1 MKNLRKF
8 AAFALAIVLMLSLC
22 TGCSDGKDNGN
33 QKAEGD
39 YSYHWKLATTE
50 TSDYYMTV
58 LAQEFLDKVSER
70 TGGKVTGEVFA
81 SGQLGGLV
89 DALEGLELGT
99 VDIVMDGFS
108 SLGEV
113 NPLFDVWGMPYLYDN
128 DEHRDKFWD
137 EYFDECAELVAEKA
151 NIRMVTVLDGL
162 NRNLSCTK
170 AVNNLNDLKGLKIRV
185 PTITTYMKVWECF
198 GTAPVPMALSE
209 VYTSIQNN
217 VVQGQENDIMLTMN
231 MNFYEVAPYAIMTEH
246 VPYEGSLFFNE
257 ETFQSFPEELQKII
271 LEVGREITEKS
282 RTVVASEEA
291 KTLDKMEEMGVTI
304 IRPDLTEFRAATA
317 SMYEGN
323 DTIKPV
329 LDLIDKARG

>member
-22 TGCSDGKDNGN
+22 TGCGDGKDNGN

-170 AVNNLNDLKGLKIRV
+170 AVNNLNDLKGLKIRGFCIRV
-185 PTITTYMKVWECF
+185 VCPYDKGSRAVCNDVIGDIHADLVIRKIVRAEVR
-198 GTAPVPMALSE
+198 PVISE
-209 VYTSIQNN
+209 KH
-217 VVQGQENDIMLTMN
+217 
-231 MNFYEVAPYAIMTEH
+231 EH
-246 VPYEGSLFFNE
+246 IR
-257 ETFQSFPEELQKII
+257 II
-271 LEVGREITEKS
+271 
-282 RTVVASEEA
+282 
-291 KTLDKMEEMGVTI
+291 
-304 IRPDLTEFRAATA
+304 
-317 SMYEGN
+317 
-323 DTIKPV
+323 
-329 LDLIDKARG
+329 KAV